1 MHCFGV
7 DIKNPISD
15 RRVYFLALQLTVGSK
30 HTFTYDYVLPPE
42 ACQEEVYTLVRELLL
57 VHDFAISTF
66 PHNHFQG
73 FETDFWFPLQT
84 GREAINPENI

>member
-1 MHCFGV
+1 MMHCFGV

-57 VHDFAISTF
+57 VQDFAISTF

-73 FETDFWFPLQT
+73 FETDF
-84 GREAINPENI
+84 